1 MLQHIDVVGF
11 VFTAILPVY
20 LLTALG
26 VLLRRLAWLS
36 EDFLRDSSRI
46 VFNFAAPAML
56 FLSLSSANLSID
68 QAPRFLYVSIG
79 LLVFLFLLAWLVS
92 LVIVPR
98 SLDRGVFIQGAT
110 RGNLLISGLAMAY
123 NVYGVEGV
131 VLASLPM
138 GIFIIFNNIYSI
150 TMLKFYSCQMDG
162 PARGYLAD
170 IVKSPIIISVSLG
183 VLASM
188 VDFKL
193 PEALAN
199 SGRLLGQLTVPLVLI
214 NVGASLDFAQLRSPT
229 LAAWGSS
236 LYKCLLMPLLGV
248 PLAWYCGLRGMELGV
263 IFLVLS
269 SPTSTISV
277 VFAQVFGGNAKMAA
291 NIVLISGL
299 LSFLIVVVGLIF
311 LRTTGL
317 A

>member
-1 MLQHIDVVGF
+1 MQHLEVVGF

-26 VLLRRLAWLS
+26 VLLRRMGWLS
-36 EDFLRDSSRI
+36 EGFLHDSSRI
-46 VFNFAAPAML
+46 VFNFAAPTML
-56 FLSLSSANLSID
+56 FLALSSADLSIAE
-68 QAPRFLYVSIG
+68 APRFLFVSVG
-79 LLVFLFLLAWLVS
+79 LLILLCLLAWALAPMIVS
-92 LVIVPR
+92 R
-98 SLDRGVFIQGAT
+98 RADRGVFIQGAT

-131 VLASLPM
+131 ALASLPM

-150 TMLKFYSCQMDG
+150 SVLKFYSQLEG
-162 PARGYLAD
+162 APAKNYLSD
-170 IVKSPIIISVSLG
+170 IAKNPIIISVLLG
-183 VLASM
+183 TVAGTLELQ
-188 VDFKL
+188 L

-199 SGRLLGQLTVPLVLI
+199 SGRLLGQMTVPLVLI
-214 NVGASLDFAQLRSPT
+214 NVGASLDFAQLRSPS
-229 LAAWGSS
+229 LAGWGAA
-236 LYKCLLMPLLGV
+236 LYKCLLMPALGV
-248 PLAWYCGLRGMELGV
+248 PLAWYCGLRGMELGI

-291 NIVLISGL
+291 NIVLLGGL
-299 LSFLIVVVGLIF
+299 FSFLIVVAGLIF
-311 LRTTGL
+311 LRSFGF